1 MLKNYR
7 KFLTAGVLAFGLAA
21 CGDDVTITE
30 PAPPPP
36 PPETPNIVSF
46 SVAPTNATIAVGQTV
61 QASYNLQTKAGV
73 AGTVAFASANA
84 GVASVDA
91 ATGLITAVS
100 NGTALITA
108 TATAGGQTAT
118 AQIGIT
124 VRQLQPAQV
133 SIQSVTQ
140 FANTVPVPLNN
151 VQGQIEV
158 NMNFNPGE
166 QTVDSVNVFIGA
178 KRAAKQAF
186 VTNPAA
192 GIISLSINTANFVKN
207 STTGVATVD
216 YQNGASTI
224 SAAVY
229 PRGGAATATNTIAVV
244 LNNMDGWAADMSAP
258 SAFANA
264 SNGLTYWGGP
274 TAGGLT
280 TVTVYPVIY
289 TPGRSIQTVSFNVG
303 GCANFVDTS
312 LPFRAS
318 FGYTTAGATATNCG
332 GAAGYEYTGGTRDNV
347 SVNNAIDNTN
357 NPFPL
362 TPLIANTIV
371 PGSTPDSLRFD
382 WRSPAV
388 NTPDITRT
396 APALTGWV
404 NGSFSFIN
412 FASTDNGVGI
422 RATRDRATFYGATT
436 TVAGVPVNRCAGV
449 ANNTPMPTGTGA
461 DIPECATNFIGGTV
475 GLGSPGT
482 APYRVYGTESD
493 RLANVGTSAE
503 TQTFGVDKTTPQIRW
518 GAEQVAPAIVASLGD
533 QGVGIDS
540 LFDAKP
546 VAGTDVWR
554 AEYLDDRAGFLNNTS
569 GAASAITSQI
579 HSLSTAGHVNPTGAC
594 VVAISGGPGAAFVTN
609 QACSMRN
616 VSAIGGIRIDGW
628 RAGMQ
633 VDVPQPEGYY
643 GYRTQVRDA
652 AGNASATIALRALV
666 NAETPFATGLGLP
679 ALLTN
684 AAFPFNV
691 TAADS
696 AEVINISLALEYP
709 GLPATNFLRYSQA
722 AVGVVFNDAITSPLN
737 QTVSPT
743 YGAPFVRHLEVVNAN
758 VFPTGNING
767 AATINK
773 PVSVQAFSFNPAN
786 YFAGSAIIA
795 IPALN
800 VQNGQTITAFNAA
813 NPTIAVNHWRIIPTL
828 ATTNQFG
835 STTPLRAQASAPT
848 NSPNP
853 PFVRVDFYR
862 LDVGGTWHNYL
873 GSIAGTSAIGTD
885 QGTYRSWVYALPEA
899 SFVSAWDG
907 EDQVAVASGET
918 VAAVGVTANGD
929 AVLTFVVMP

>member
-73 AGTVAFASANA
+73 AGTVAFASANGA
-84 GVASVDA
+84 VASVDA

-124 VRQLQPAQV
+124 VRQLQPAQI

-151 VQGQIEV
+151 VNGQIEV

-166 QTVDSVNVFIGA
+166 QIVDSVNVFIGA

-186 VTNPAA
+186 ATNPAA
-192 GIISLSINTANFVKN
+192 GIISLSVNTANFVKN

-244 LNNMDGWAADMSAP
+244 LNNQDGWAADMSAP
-258 SAFANA
+258 SAFANNA
-264 SNGLTYWGGP
+264 GGLTYWGGP

-388 NTPDITRT
+388 NTPSIART
-396 APALTGWV
+396 APAVTGWV
-404 NGSFSFIN
+404 NGAFGFLT

-422 RATRDRATFYGATT
+422 RATRDRAAFYNAPNCGGATN
-436 TVAGVPVNRCAGV
+436 VA
-449 ANNTPMPTGTGA
+449 MPTGTGA
-461 DIPECATNFIGGTV
+461 DIPECATNFIGGTP

-493 RLANVGTSAE
+493 RLANVGQSAQ

-518 GAEQVAPAIVASLGD
+518 GLNTLEYAGQVVVAA
-533 QGVGIDS
+533 DS
-540 LFDAKP
+540 QFRAAKP
-546 VAGTDVWR
+546 AAADEYRV
-554 AEYLDDRAGFLNNTS
+554 EYLDDRAGFFNAGQPS
-569 GAASAITSQI
+569 GGAAAQSHA
-579 HSLSTAGHVNPTGAC
+579 LSRAGHANNAGLCVVGTAPIGTAFVTAPTCGM
-594 VVAISGGPGAAFVTN
+594 VAISAGGTLR
-609 QACSMRN
+609 S
-616 VSAIGGIRIDGW
+616 DGW
-628 RAGMQ
+628 QGGMS
-633 VDVPQPEGYY
+633 VPNTLFIEEAYW
-643 GYRTQVRDA
+643 GYRSDVTDA
-652 AGNASATIALRALV
+652 AGNTSAPLFRKSFVNTIS
-666 NAETPFATGLGLP
+666 PFATGLTVPGTLSATTFAFGPTFADSVEVVRQSLQVTYPEALTFAIGTPTDSLRYSRTAIGTVFDDVITSPFLSTISPNTGAPYVRHLEAVDGTAFPNNNVQAAPVNTKPINVVAWSWNPGSILTGGPLPGRSSIIVLP
-679 ALLTN
+679 ALLVQDGVTFN
-684 AAFPFNV
+684 TFNTGNV
-691 TAADS
+691 TNSVTHFRIIA
-696 AEVINISLALEYP
+696 
-709 GLPATNFLRYSQA
+709 
-722 AVGVVFNDAITSPLN
+722 
-737 QTVSPT
+737 TVS
-743 YGAPFVRHLEVVNAN
+743 
-758 VFPTGNING
+758 
-767 AATINK
+767 AA
-773 PVSVQAFSFNPAN
+773 
-786 YFAGSAIIA
+786 
-795 IPALN
+795 
-800 VQNGQTITAFNAA
+800 
-813 NPTIAVNHWRIIPTL
+813 
-828 ATTNQFG
+828 NQFG
-835 STTPLRAQASAPT
+835 STAPLRAQAVSPT
-848 NSPNP
+848 NTPNQ
-853 PFVRVDFYR
+853 PFARVDFYR
-862 LDVGGTWHNYL
+862 QTTVGPDTWWSYL
-873 GSIAGTSAIGTD
+873 GSSTSSIGTD
-885 QGTYRSWVYALPEA
+885 QGTYRSWVYNAPA
-899 SFVSAWDG
+899 TFVNAWNG
-907 EDQVAVASGET
+907 TTAQAAVASGQHIM
-918 VAAVGVTANGD
+918 AVGVTAAGD
-929 AVLTFVVMP
+929 GLATAVTMTP

>member
-73 AGTVAFASANA
+73 AGTVAFASNNGA
-84 GVASVDA
+84 VASVDA

-100 NGTALITA
+100 NGTALISA

-124 VRQLQPAQV
+124 VRQLQPAQI

-151 VQGQIEV
+151 VAGQIEV
-158 NMNFNPGE
+158 NMNFDPGE
-166 QTVDSVNVFIGA
+166 QIVDSVNVFIGA

-192 GIISLSINTANFVKN
+192 GIISLSVNTANFMKN

-244 LNNMDGWAADMSAP
+244 LNNQDGWAADMSAP
-258 SAFANA
+258 SAFANNGA
-264 SNGLTYWGGP
+264 GLTYWGGP

-280 TVTVYPVIY
+280 TATVYPVIY

-303 GCANFVDTS
+303 GCSNFVDTA

-318 FGYTTAGATATNCG
+318 FGYTAAGATAANCG
-332 GAAGYEYTGGTRDNV
+332 GAGGYEYTGGARDNV

-362 TPLIANTIV
+362 TPLIVNTVV

-382 WRSPAV
+382 WRSPV
-388 NTPDITRT
+388 VSTPSITRV
-396 APALTGWV
+396 APAVTGWV
-404 NGSFSFIN
+404 NGSFGFLT

-422 RATRDRATFYGATT
+422 RATRDRAAFYNAPNCGGATN
-436 TVAGVPVNRCAGV
+436 VA
-449 ANNTPMPTGTGA
+449 MPTGTGA
-461 DIPECATNFIGGTV
+461 DIPECATNFIGGAV
-475 GLGSPGT
+475 GLAAT

-493 RLANVGTSAE
+493 RLANVGQSGQTSF
-503 TQTFGVDKTTPQIRW
+503 FGVDKTTPSIRW
-518 GAEQVAPAIVASLGD
+518 GTVEVPTYANASVSADTIFTNALPSTIPSENR
-533 QGVGIDS
+533 V
-540 LFDAKP
+540 
-546 VAGTDVWR
+546 
-554 AEYLDDRAGFLNNTS
+554 EYLDDRAGFFNAGAPS
-569 GAASAITSQI
+569 GGVAAQVHA
-579 HSLSTAGHVNPTGAC
+579 LSTAGHDNPTGDC
-594 VVAISGGPGAAFVTN
+594 VVGTGGPGAAFVTA
-609 QACSMRN
+609 QTCGM
-616 VSAIGGIRIDGW
+616 VAIGAVGTLRLDGW
-628 RAGMQ
+628 QGGQ
-633 VDVPQPEGYY
+633 TVLVPDAEGYY
-643 GYRTQVRDA
+643 GYRSAVTDA
-652 AGNASATIALRALV
+652 AGNTTATLSRKLLV
-666 NAETPFATGLGLP
+666 NTQAPFATGLGLP
-679 ALLTN
+679 AQLTN
-684 AAFPFNV
+684 AAFPFAV

-696 AEVINISLALEYP
+696 AEVINVSLSLAYP
-709 GLPATNFLRYSQA
+709 GLPATDTLRYPQT
-722 AVGVVFNDAITSPLN
+722 AVGATFDDVITSPLA
-737 QTVSPT
+737 TTLSPVH
-743 YGAPFVRHLEVVNAN
+743 GAPFVRHLELVDGTA
-758 VFPTGNING
+758 FPNDNIS
-767 AATINK
+767 AVALNK
-773 PVSVQAFSFNPAN
+773 PTAVQVHSFNPSN
-786 YFAGSAIIA
+786 FSAESAVIT

-800 VQNGQTITAFNAA
+800 VQNGQTITQFNAA
-813 NPTIAVNHWRIIPTL
+813 NPTISVNHWRLIPTL
-828 ATTNQFG
+828 ATSNQFG
-835 STTPLRAQASAPT
+835 STTPLRAQVSAPT

-862 LDVGGTWHNYL
+862 LDASGDWHNYL
-873 GSIAGTSAIGTD
+873 GSVAGTSAIGTD
-885 QGTYRSWVYALPEA
+885 QGTYRSWVYPLATA
-899 SFVSAWDG
+899 AFAKTWTG
-907 EDQVAVASGET
+907 ATQTAVVVT
-918 VAAVGVTANGD
+918 NTIAAIGVTANGD
-929 AVLTFVVMP
+929 AVGAAFTF

>member
-21 CGDDVTITE
+21 CGDDVTIVE

-46 SVAPTNATIAVGQTV
+46 SVAPTTATIAVGQTI
-61 QASYNLQTKAGV
+61 QASFSLQTKAGV
-73 AGTVAFASANA
+73 AGTVAYASGNA

-118 AQIGIT
+118 AQIGVT
-124 VRQLQPAQV
+124 VRQVQPAQI

-151 VQGQIEV
+151 VQGQIEIG
-158 NMNFNPGE
+158 MNFDPGE
-166 QTVDSVNVFIGA
+166 QLVDSINVFIGA
-178 KRAAKQAF
+178 KRAAKQVY

-192 GIISLSINTANFVKN
+192 GIIYLSVNTANFVKN

-216 YQNGASTI
+216 YQNGANTI

-229 PRGGAATATNTIAVV
+229 PRGGSATATNTIAVV
-244 LNNMDGWAADMSAP
+244 LNNQDGWAADMSAP
-258 SAFANA
+258 SAFANDA
-264 SNGLTYWGGP
+264 NGFTYWGGP

-280 TVTVYPVIY
+280 TATVYPVIY
-289 TPGRSIQTVSFNVG
+289 SAGRSIQSVTFRVG
-303 GCANFVDTS
+303 GCTNFVDTA

-318 FGYTTAGATATNCG
+318 FGYTTAGATAANCG
-332 GAAGYEYTGGTRDNV
+332 GASGYEYTGGSRDNV
-347 SVNNAIDNTN
+347 TIVNAIDNTN
-357 NPFPL
+357 NAFP
-362 TPLIANTIV
+362 TSPLIANTTV

-382 WRSPAV
+382 WRSPVV

-404 NGSFSFIN
+404 NAPFSFIN
-412 FASTDNGVGI
+412 FASTDAGVGM
-422 RATRDRATFYGATT
+422 RATASRDRATFYNATNCGGATA
-436 TVAGVPVNRCAGV
+436 VA
-449 ANNTPMPTGTGA
+449 MPTGTGA

-475 GLGSPGT
+475 GLGAPGT

-493 RLANVGTSAE
+493 RLANVGTSTQ

-518 GAEQVAPAIVASLGD
+518 GAVQVAPAIVASLGD
-533 QGVGIDS
+533 AGMGIDS
-540 LFDAKP
+540 LFEFKP

-554 AEYLDDRAGFLNNTS
+554 AEYLDDRSGFLNNTS
-569 GAASAITSQI
+569 GANSQITSQL
-579 HSLSTAGHVNPTGAC
+579 HALSTAGHVNPTGVC
-594 VVAISGGPGAAFVTN
+594 SVAFTGTGAVGVGATFVT
-609 QACSMRN
+609 APTCSMRN
-616 VSAIGGIRIDGW
+616 VATIGAIRIDGW
-628 RAGMQ
+628 QAGSQ
-633 VDVPQPEGYY
+633 VNVPQAEGYY
-643 GYRTQVRDA
+643 GYRTVVRDA
-652 AGNASATIALRALV
+652 AGNSSATIALRALV
-666 NAETPFATGLGLP
+666 NAEDPFATGLGLP
-679 ALLTN
+679 ASLTN

-696 AEVINISLALEYP
+696 AEVINVSLALEYA
-709 GLPATNFLRYSQA
+709 GLPASNFLRYSQA

-758 VFPTGNING
+758 AFPANNING

-800 VQNGQTITAFNAA
+800 VQNGQTITAFNTA

-862 LDVGGTWHNYL
+862 LDAGGTWHNYL

-899 SFVSAWDG
+899 SFVKAWDG
-907 EDQVAVASGET
+907 AIQAAVATGET

-929 AVLTFVVMP
+929 AVLTFVTMP

>member
-73 AGTVAFASANA
+73 AGTVAFATANGA
-84 GVASVDA
+84 VASVDP

-124 VRQLQPAQV
+124 VRQLQPAQI

-151 VQGQIEV
+151 VQGQIEI
-158 NMNFNPGE
+158 NMNFDPGE

-178 KRAAKQAF
+178 KRAAKQSFA
-186 VTNPAA
+186 TNPAA
-192 GIISLSINTANFVKN
+192 GIISLSVNTANFVKN

-258 SAFANA
+258 SAFAN
-264 SNGLTYWGGP
+264 NGGGLTYWGGP

-280 TVTVYPVIY
+280 TATVYPVIY
-289 TPGRSIQTVSFNVG
+289 TPGRSIQTVTFNVG
-303 GCANFVDTS
+303 GCTNFVDTS

-318 FGYTTAGATATNCG
+318 FGYTAAGATAANCG
-332 GAAGYEYTGGTRDNV
+332 GAGGYEYTGGQRDNV
-347 SVNNAIDNTN
+347 SVNSAIDNTN
-357 NPFPL
+357 NPYPL

-382 WRSPAV
+382 WRSPV
-388 NTPDITRT
+388 VSTPSITRT

-404 NGSFSFIN
+404 NASFNFVN

-422 RATRDRATFYGATT
+422 RATRDRATFYNATNCGGATA
-436 TVAGVPVNRCAGV
+436 VA
-449 ANNTPMPTGTGA
+449 MPNGTGD
-461 DIPECATNFIGGTV
+461 DIPECGSNFIGGTV

-493 RLANVGTSAE
+493 RLANVGTSGQ
-503 TQTFGVDKTTPQIRW
+503 TQTFGVDKTMPQIRW
-518 GAEQVAPAIVASLGD
+518 GLEQVAPAIVASLGED
-533 QGVGIDS
+533 EADS
-540 LFDAKP
+540 LFSTKP
-546 VAGTDVWR
+546 VPATDVWR

-569 GAASAITSQI
+569 GSASAITSQI
-579 HSLSTAGHVNPTGAC
+579 HSLSTAGHVNPTGTC
-594 VVAISGGPGAAFVTN
+594 LVAVSGGPGAAFVTS

-616 VSAIGGIRIDGW
+616 VSSIGAIRIDGW
-628 RAGMQ
+628 QAGMQ

-652 AGNASATIALRALV
+652 AGNASATIALNALV
-666 NAETPFATGLGLP
+666 NAQVPFATGLGLP

-696 AEVINISLALEYP
+696 AEVVNISLALEYA
-709 GLPATNFLRYSQA
+709 GLPATDFLRYSQA
-722 AVGVVFNDAITSPLN
+722 AVGVVFDDAITSPLN

-758 VFPTGNING
+758 VFPAANING
-767 AATINK
+767 AAVINK

-786 YFAGSAIIA
+786 YSAGSAIIA

-862 LDVGGTWHNYL
+862 LDAGGTWHNYL

-907 EDQVAVASGET
+907 ADQAAVASTET

-929 AVLTFVVMP
+929 AVLTFVTMP